1 MRASN
6 SLFIEFNESSKG
18 DYAQLF
24 RSCFFNQNAAAVT
37 RKVKWNATDSNITI
51 LNVDGSSIG
60 NPGVS
65 ELMALYHGLRL
76 AWELNIKELICYS
89 DSGTAINLI
98 TEPVDEWHHYAA
110 ILLNIKDI
118 LARDWRV
125 KITHTLREGN
135 ACTDFLAKFGAHNNE
150 ALSIMVTPPAGLN
163 LLLLADASGTWFN
176 R

>member
-1 MRASN
+1 
-6 SLFIEFNESSKG
+6 
-18 DYAQLF
+18 
-24 RSCFFNQNAAAVT
+24 
-37 RKVKWNATDSNITI
+37 
-51 LNVDGSSIG
+51 
-60 NPGVS
+60 
-65 ELMALYHGLRL
+65 MALYHGLRL